1 MANGERPPFLR
12 TPPVH
17 FHFLRKLDEL
27 EASSPP
33 QRSQEQP
40 SASHRHDE
48 ERETS
53 PKHPAG

>member
-1 MANGERPPFLR
+1 MPNCERPPFLR

-33 QRSQEQP
+33 QRTQEQLSTP
-40 SASHRHDE
+40 LPYSE
-48 ERETS
+48 ERGTS
-53 PKHPAG
+53 P